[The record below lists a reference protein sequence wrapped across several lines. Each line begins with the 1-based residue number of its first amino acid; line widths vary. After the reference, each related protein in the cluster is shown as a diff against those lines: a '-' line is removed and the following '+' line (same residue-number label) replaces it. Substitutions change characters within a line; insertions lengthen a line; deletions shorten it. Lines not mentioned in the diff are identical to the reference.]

1 MRGRTFKRCGCTDP
15 HTGKEL
21 GNACPKLRRRNGT
34 WSAEHGVW
42 HLQIELPK
50 RDNGTRR
57 TMRRSGFAT
66 LRDAETEID
75 KIGTLIALADP
86 RDTTACA
93 RIGDLIEHAT
103 QAKQP
108 LPSPETVRTQLDAG
122 LDLNHMPTVGQWL
135 DRWLASRKTL
145 RKSTVC
151 AYSIH
156 IRRWLKPQLG
166 HLPLDKLA
174 VDHVAALFDT
184 IAERNDEIE
193 ASRSSADPQIR
204 ASVTG
209 LRPTGPATM
218 QRYRATLRAALNA
231 AIRAKKI
238 SFNAASYVELPS
250 AKRPKALLWTDER
263 IRRWRDTGQKP
274 SRVMVWT
281 PQQTGQF
288 LDYAADDPL
297 YPLFHLIAFRG
308 LRRGEA
314 CGLPWSET
322 DLTHQS
328 ITITAQITQIG
339 WVAEYGEPKSDASGR
354 VVSLD
359 NDTTDVLRAHRTRQH
374 RVRRALGNAWVDS
387 GLVFTDTDGS
397 PLHPATISTRF
408 RELNTDAGL
417 PPIRLHDLRHGAA
430 TLTLAT
436 GADLKVVQDLLGHS
450 SITIT
455 ADTYAHVLPE
465 LARETAEA
473 AARIVPRARRATQEP
488 ELSPVPHTAT
498 NSTRSAAEN
507 QQVNTT
513 EAHIPGTPGET
524 AQGIKSPLLCQLS

>member
-1 MRGRTFKRCGCTDP
+1 MKGRTFKRCGCTDSQ
-15 HTGKEL
+15 TGKEL

-34 WSAEHGVW
+34 WSADHGVW
-42 HLQIELPK
+42 HIQVELPR
-50 RDNGTRR
+50 RDDGTRR
-57 TMRRSGFAT
+57 PMRRGGFTT

-75 KIGTLIALADP
+75 KIGTLIAIADP
-86 RDTTACA
+86 RDTTARV

-103 QAKQP
+103 RTKQP
-108 LPSPETVRTQLDAG
+108 LPSPEDARQRLDAG
-122 LDLNHMPTVGQWL
+122 LDLDHMPTVGQWL
-135 DRWLASRKTL
+135 DRWLAGRKTL
-145 RKSTVC
+145 RNGTVR

-156 IRRWLKPQLG
+156 IRRWLTPQLG
-166 HLPLDKLA
+166 HLPLDKLT
-174 VDHVAALFDT
+174 VEHVAALFDA

-193 ASRSSADPQIR
+193 AARASDDPTAR

-209 LRPTGPATM
+209 LRITGAATM

-238 SFNAASYVELPS
+238 TFNPASYVELPS
-250 AKRPKALLWTDER
+250 GKRPKALLWTEER
-263 IRRWRDTGQKP
+263 IHRWRQTGQKP
-274 SRVMVWT
+274 SRVMIWT
-281 PQQTGQF
+281 PHQTGQF
-288 LDYAADDPL
+288 LDHAADDPL
-297 YPLFHLIAFRG
+297 YALFHLIALRG

-322 DLTHQS
+322 DLTNQT
-328 ITITAQITQIG
+328 ITITAQITQVG
-339 WVAEYGEPKSDASGR
+339 WAAEFGEPKSDASGR

-359 NDTTDVLRAHRTRQH
+359 TDTTHVLRAHQARQN
-374 RVRRALGNAWVDS
+374 RARLALGTAWTDS
-387 GLVFTDTDGS
+387 GLVFTGADGS

-408 RELNTDAGL
+408 QELITEADL

-430 TLTLAT
+430 TITLAT

-473 AARIVPRARRATQEP
+473 AARIVPRAQRTTQEP
-488 ELSPVPHTAT
+488 ESSPVSHT
-498 NSTRSAAEN
+498 SADVAGHLSEN
-507 QQVNTT
+507 QQVETT
-513 EAHIPGTPGET
+513 RAHTPRVTPGPPR
-524 AQGIKSPLLCQLS
+524 GLKVLCSAS